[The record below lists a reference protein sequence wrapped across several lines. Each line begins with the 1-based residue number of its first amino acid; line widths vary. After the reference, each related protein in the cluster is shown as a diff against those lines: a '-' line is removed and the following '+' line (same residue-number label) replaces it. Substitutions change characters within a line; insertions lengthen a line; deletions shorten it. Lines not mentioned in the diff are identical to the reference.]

1 MITEPPVVLG
11 VIVKVRVPDVGVVTP
26 AIVGAAGV
34 VRGVAEVAADASPS
48 PTVLTARIFTLY
60 AVPFARLDI
69 TNGEAVLL
77 GDRVTQVEPPLSEY
91 STFVVGEPPF
101 GPSVKNTESVSSAAV
116 MEEIVGA
123 CGTEPVRTDC
133 CVDDA
138 PFPCAF
144 TARRATV
151 YVVPRERPEIVT
163 VEPVTAADDQLD
175 PPSVVTSYP
184 DTALPPFAPAVKSRS
199 MLVSPGVT
207 ELIVGASGVPNGV
220 AETADEAVPLPSEL
234 TARSRTEYGVPF
246 VRPVIMSGLFV
257 APGERA
263 THVEPPSVEY
273 S

>member
-1 MITEPPVVLG
+1 VINEPPVVLG
-11 VIVKVRVPDVGVVTP
+11 VMVKVRVPDVGVVTP
-26 AIVGAAGV
+26 AIVGAAGL
-34 VRGVAEVAADASPS
+34 VRGVAEVAVDASPS
-48 PTVLTARIFTLY
+48 PTELRTRTVTLY
-60 AVPFARLDI
+60 AVPFVRLVI
-69 TNGEAVLL
+69 TSGEAVLA

-91 STFVVGEPPF
+91 SRFVVSEPPF
-101 GPSVKNTESVSSAAV
+101 GPSAKATESVSSAAV
-116 MEEIVGA
+116 MDVIVGA

-144 TARRATV
+144 SARRATV

-163 VEPVTAADDQLD
+163 LEPVTVADDQFD
-175 PPSVVTSYP
+175 PPSVVTSYL
-184 DTALPPFAPAVKSRS
+184 DTALPPFAPAVKSTS

-234 TARSRTEYGVPF
+234 TARSRTEYEVPF
-246 VRPVIMSGLFV
+246 VRPVIVSGLFV

-263 THVEPPSVEY
+263 TQVEPPSVEY